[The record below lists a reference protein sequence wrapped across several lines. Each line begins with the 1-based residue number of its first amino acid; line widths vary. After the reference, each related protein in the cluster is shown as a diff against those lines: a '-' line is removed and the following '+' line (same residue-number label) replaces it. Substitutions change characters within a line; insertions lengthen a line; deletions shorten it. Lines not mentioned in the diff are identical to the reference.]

1 MDKIVCLTFIFNVF
15 IPVQHAHCPIESS
28 TVPIQW
34 VIKEG
39 SDVYLKGRIVWGP
52 LQAFVPQV
60 AHEELQPDEREHAQT
75 EHGQDHDV
83 RELLH
88 RLDQGAHD
96 GLQAYR

>member
-1 MDKIVCLTFIFNVF
+1 ML
-15 IPVQHAHCPIESS
+15 
-28 TVPIQW
+28 
-34 VIKEG
+34 
-39 SDVYLKGRIVWGP
+39 
-52 LQAFVPQV
+52 QV

-96 GLQAYR
+96 GLQAWGQGIKTDIHKEIKSLNAWMQNKHKHKLS